1 MTEQAE
7 ASAKR
12 RLSGIWRNIAALF
25 LCVACYYLAPIR
37 LADTNGIALIGF
49 VAGLAALTALIVRE
63 IRRLA
68 FGSMDDIG
76 LGPLL
81 LAVYLAVVLFAAVYY
96 RLADSPGQISGLE
109 TKTDALYF
117 TLVTLATVGYG
128 DIWPTSQAARVVA
141 MIQIV
146 FNLVVIA
153 GAVSVIGGLFRR
165 RVAARRHGEN
175 GDPSP
180 G

>member
-37 LADTNGIALIGF
+37 LGDTVGVAMIAFI
-49 VAGLAALTALIVRE
+49 AALAALTVLIVRE

-68 FGSMDDIG
+68 FISLSNVG

-81 LAVYLAVVLFAAVYY
+81 LAVDLALVLFAA
-96 RLADSPGQISGLE
+96 I
-109 TKTDALYF
+109 
-117 TLVTLATVGYG
+117 
-128 DIWPTSQAARVVA
+128 
-141 MIQIV
+141 
-146 FNLVVIA
+146 
-153 GAVSVIGGLFRR
+153 
-165 RVAARRHGEN
+165 
-175 GDPSP
+175 
-180 G
+180 